1 MFVSLQGFRNQK
13 IGCLREATYMATFK
27 CKRKVK
33 TIRKGG
39 TRMGLPSMAAVAYL
53 CGRVRR
59 QKCNTTALA
68 SSGVS
73 RPLKGRGPHE
83 CCRH

>member
-33 TIRKGG
+33 TIQKGG

-53 CGRVRR
+53 CVQGPEAEM
-59 QKCNTTALA
+59 QHHC
-68 SSGVS
+68 SCIS
-73 RPLKGRGPHE
+73 RGF
-83 CCRH
+83 